1 MGGKS
6 GGSAPAPPDPAAT
19 AAAQSGLNSE
29 TARLTAL
36 LNRMN
41 QVTPYGSLTY
51 SRPNA
56 TTGALAGNM
65 PAGGGM
71 TTTQG
76 MGTGTRPDP
85 QGIWRSEGG
94 TNYRNMN
101 TGAIEQYDQAPG
113 TPGAEAGTFYGAPT
127 QGVGGAA
134 TAKPATTSAGGYDP
148 NDVWQSTITLSPEG
162 QRLFDQQNQLSES
175 VNSLALR
182 NFGNVEAAQANP
194 FSLNSLGAAP
204 TANDETRQRIEQKL
218 YDRARSRLDP
228 MRDQQQEALRTR
240 LTAQGIPIN
249 SEAYGREFDTFNKGQ
264 NDLYGQALT
273 SAILGGGQE
282 QSRLFGLET
291 QGRQNA
297 VQEMLLQ
304 RNQPINELAALLG
317 TSPGVQTPQFTPAGA
332 TGVAPTDITGPT
344 MAAYQGRLNNYN
356 AQQQQ
361 GAANAGGLYSLGGS
375 LGAAGIGKMGRTAAT
390 AALAGSSHSY
400 KENKAPLESVLDA
413 VSGLAVERWNYI
425 GEDQPHIGPY
435 AEDFKQAFKT
445 GGDGKVI
452 FLQDAIGVC
461 LKAIQE
467 LTAKVEMLEAA
478 RG

>member
-56 TTGALAGNM
+56 TTGALATGQ
-65 PAGGGM
+65 PLGSGA

-76 MGTGTRPDP
+76 MGTGTRPEP
-85 QGIWRSEGG
+85 EGIWRSEGG
-94 TNYRNMN
+94 NNYRNMN

-113 TPGAEAGTFYGAPT
+113 TAGADGTFYRAPT
-127 QGVGGAA
+127 QSAGMGGAA
-134 TAKPATTSAGGYDP
+134 ATKAAGDPGAYNP
-148 NDVWQSTITLSPEG
+148 NDVWQSNITLSPEG
-162 QRLFDQQNQLSES
+162 QRLFDQQNQLSGS

-194 FSLNSLGAAP
+194 FSLNQFGDRPQFSMNGLPDAP
-204 TANDETRQRIEQKL
+204 IADDATRQRVEQAIF
-218 YDRARSRLDP
+218 DRARSRLDP

-249 SEAYGREFDTFNKGQ
+249 SEAYGREFETFNRGQ
-264 NDLYGQALT
+264 NDLYNSALAQAI
-273 SAILGGGQE
+273 AGGGQE
-282 QSRLFGLET
+282 QSRLFGL
-291 QGRQNA
+291 GSAARSNA
-297 VQEMLLQ
+297 VNERQLQYSNDTSGRSNAIQEALLA

-332 TGVAPTDITGPT
+332 TGVAPTDIIGPT
-344 MAAYQGRLNNYN
+344 MAAYQGQLNNYN
-356 AQQQQ
+356 QQQQ
-361 GAANAGGLYSLGGS
+361 RGAANMGGLFGLAGS
-375 LGAAGIGKMGRTAAT
+375 LGSAALLSNPAT
-390 AALAGSSHSY
+390 AAPAAG
-400 KENKAPLESVLDA
+400 AAAL
-413 VSGLAVERWNYI
+413 R
-425 GEDQPHIGPY
+425 
-435 AEDFKQAFKT
+435 AFK
-445 GGDGKVI
+445 
-452 FLQDAIGVC
+452 
-461 LKAIQE
+461 
-467 LTAKVEMLEAA
+467 
-478 RG
+478 

>member
-56 TTGALAGNM
+56 TTGALATGQ
-65 PAGGGM
+65 PLGSGA

-94 TNYRNMN
+94 NSYRNMN
-101 TGAIEQYDQAPG
+101 TGALEQFAQAPG
-113 TPGAEAGTFYGAPT
+113 TPGAEDGTFYGAPT

-204 TANDETRQRIEQKL
+204 TANDETRQRIEQQL

-332 TGVAPTDITGPT
+332 TGVAPTDIVGPT
-344 MAAYQGRLNNYN
+344 MAAYQGQLNNYN
-356 AQQQQ
+356 AQQQR
-361 GAANAGGLYSLGGS
+361 GAANMGGLFGLAGS
-375 LGAAGIGKMGRTAAT
+375 LGSAALLSNPAT
-390 AALAGSSHSY
+390 AAPAAG
-400 KENKAPLESVLDA
+400 AAAL
-413 VSGLAVERWNYI
+413 R
-425 GEDQPHIGPY
+425 
-435 AEDFKQAFKT
+435 AFK
-445 GGDGKVI
+445 
-452 FLQDAIGVC
+452 
-461 LKAIQE
+461 
-467 LTAKVEMLEAA
+467 
-478 RG
+478 